1 MPKPSRVILSD
12 MPLGSRSILREIL
25 VRGARSRTDLA
36 SALHLTL
43 PNVTRLTR
51 PLMEL
56 GVLVESPVEP
66 VAGLGRPRQPL
77 DVAIAD
83 HHVVGVKITADHL
96 HAVRTD
102 LRATVIAEVHEPLAS
117 TEPGLVADQIAG
129 VVARLTDGPDGR
141 GIVRTVGVTIGGHA
155 PDRSTVESGPFLGWS
170 DVDFAGL
177 LTERTGLPSVV
188 DNDVAGLAGYLHWFG
203 SARDLDRFAV
213 ITIGAGIGFALVTHN
228 RIVRSR
234 AADLNGLGQHVVGT
248 ADDGTVRTVAS
259 YLTTTA
265 ICEQAS
271 QAYGSELDHSQ
282 VLALAR
288 AGDPACLR
296 VVDEAVTVLGRM
308 VASTADFALV
318 EHVVLSGE
326 GIVLATQRR
335 ETLEAAVRTGRP
347 SSDGPLMDIHGV
359 DFTEW
364 ARGAAVLAIQDF
376 VAAPATV
383 HPALGG

>member
-1 MPKPSRVILSD
+1 MSKPSPSRTTLSD
-12 MPLGSRSILREIL
+12 IPLGSRSILREIL

-51 PLMEL
+51 PLVEL
-56 GVLVESPVEP
+56 GLLAEAPAEP
-66 VAGLGRPRQPL
+66 VAGLGRPRRPL
-77 DVAIAD
+77 DVAIDD

-102 LRATVIAEVHEPLAS
+102 LRATVIAEAHEPLAA
-117 TEPGLVADQIAG
+117 TEPGLVAEQIAG
-129 VVARLTDGPDGR
+129 IVVRLADGLDL
-141 GIVRTVGVTIGGHA
+141 VRSVGVTIGGHA
-155 PDRSTVESGPFLGWS
+155 PDRATVESAAWLGWS

-177 LTERTGLPSVV
+177 LSKHTGLPGVV
-188 DNDVAGLAGYLHWFG
+188 DNDVAGLARYLHWFG

-213 ITIGAGIGFALVTHN
+213 ITVGAGIGFALVTHN
-228 RIVRSR
+228 RLVRSR
-234 AADLNGLGQHVVGT
+234 WTDLNGLGQHVVPT
-248 ADDGTVRTVAS
+248 ADGGTFRTVAS
-259 YLTTTA
+259 YLTTEA
-265 ICEQAS
+265 IREQAS
-271 QAYGSELDHSQ
+271 QEYGSALTHAQ

-288 AGDPACLR
+288 DGDPACLR
-296 VVDEAVTVLGRM
+296 VVDEAATMLGHL
-308 VASTADFALV
+308 VASVADFALV

-326 GIVLATQRR
+326 GIMLATERR
-335 ETLEAAVRTGRP
+335 ETLDAAVRARRP
-347 SSDGPLMDIHGV
+347 AAAGPLMDVHGV

-364 ARGAAVLAIQDF
+364 ARGAAVLAIQEF